1 MFITSSHQR
10 KLNATNATANMTK
23 CPSLKPDTR
32 GQGHS
37 MLVSD
42 CRMDWVLELQWNCT
56 TCSIPFLEARALL
69 SRGVLLGRQL
79 SHRLRHFLF
88 SSHRTW
94 ARTSSLP
101 SHKVRC
107 SLTHTHTKNCSC
119 SALSTS
125 ISQLARNNETISK
138 WSCDAE
144 PDSAELITWW
154 HSCPV
159 GFQCKCTFIPSTETG
174 NLMFNL

>member
-1 MFITSSHQR
+1 MLLLTWPSVLLLNLTPGGRVTACWSQTAGWTEFLSCNETAPRVLFRSWRRGRCWAVEFCSDDNSATDFATSSSAR
-10 KLNATNATANMTK
+10 TA
-23 CPSLKPDTR
+23 PEQERHHFLHTR
-32 GQGHS
+32 Y
-37 MLVSD
+37 
-42 CRMDWVLELQWNCT
+42 
-56 TCSIPFLEARALL
+56 
-69 SRGVLLGRQL
+69 GVL
-79 SHRLRHFLF
+79 SH
-88 SSHRTW
+88 
-94 ARTSSLP
+94 
-101 SHKVRC
+101 
-107 SLTHTHTKNCSC
+107 THTHTKNCSC